1 LPRAAIGD
9 RLDRL
14 GDMRKERSAMGD
26 NSNKGMSK
34 KGLQEALEE
43 AGKNAAQ
50 TGMHTVHITVDVGNP
65 KINEYKVTITP
76 GG

>member
-1 LPRAAIGD
+1 
-9 RLDRL
+9 
-14 GDMRKERSAMGD
+14 MGD

>member
-1 LPRAAIGD
+1 
-9 RLDRL
+9 
-14 GDMRKERSAMGD
+14 MGD
-26 NSNKGMSK
+26 NSNKGKSTK
-34 KGLQEALEE
+34 SLQDALDE

-50 TGMHTVHITVDVGNP
+50 TGTHTVRITVEVGNP